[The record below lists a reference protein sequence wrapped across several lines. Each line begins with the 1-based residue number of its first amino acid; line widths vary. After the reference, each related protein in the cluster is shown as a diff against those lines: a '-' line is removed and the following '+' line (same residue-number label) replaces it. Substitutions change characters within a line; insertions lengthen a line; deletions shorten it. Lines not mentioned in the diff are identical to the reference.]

1 MGAKTTTAP
10 WKPQQSKIK
19 YGLSEAQRLYDVTR
33 EGGGPQYYQGK
44 TLAGFTPAEK
54 KAQRAIYGYAMGP
67 ESQALQAGATAN
79 LGNVYKLGQGLPGL
93 GQAYA
98 QPAQRIAQGLPG
110 LGEQYAGSAM
120 GYAGDAGD
128 IASGMQR
135 NMATYTA
142 PAANIASKMP
152 GIGVQ
157 YAQGAGNLSR
167 EAMENRRRAMGTE
180 ADITGYAMGGMGY
193 GDAMAQPLSQS
204 GYSQLTPFQSDQYQK
219 LLSGEVDTAHLTPV
233 IEAMGRDV
241 QGQLDPILA
250 SLRQGTISNQP
261 GGGTRGDLAAG
272 TATAGLMQGMQDQAA
287 RMYADA
293 YKGAQDRRLSAAQL
307 GIGQQQFGMGH
318 GLQAGQLGLGAGQ
331 LGLQAGGLAKD
342 LGAQKLAAG
351 DLIRRSYE
359 SGGQLGLSAG
369 GLSQQAAQQA
379 GQLGLGAGGLATQA
393 GRLSTD
399 AARAGGEL
407 GLGAGN
413 LATKSAQMGGQL
425 GLGALD
431 RYQGIMDQ
439 PLKMYGAAGKVG
451 EQQRS
456 MQQEKINRAMAKH
469 NFEQNAA
476 QNNLNQYLSQVGSPY
491 GSANTQQAGG
501 MNNMANMLMM
511 YNMFK

>member
-1 MGAKTTTAP
+1 MAKTTTAP

-110 LGEQYAGSAM
+110 LGEQYGGKAS
-120 GYAGDAGD
+120 GYATGAGD
-128 IASGMQR
+128 IASGMQQ
-135 NMATYTA
+135 NISTYTD
-142 PAANIASKMP
+142 PAQAIAS
-152 GIGVQ
+152 GLSSLGRG
-157 YAQGAGNLSR
+157 YADPAQ
-167 EAMENRRRAMGTE
+167 AMARSAMGFGS
-180 ADITGYAMGGMGY
+180 AVG
-193 GDAMAQPLSQS
+193 QPLSQT

-318 GLQAGQLGLGAGQ
+318 GLQ
-331 LGLQAGGLAKD
+331 
-342 LGAQKLAAG
+342 
-351 DLIRRSYE
+351 
-359 SGGQLGLSAG
+359 GGQLGLSAGDLATRSAQQAGQLGLAAG

-379 GQLGLGAGGLATQA
+379 GQLGLGAGGLETQA
-393 GRLSTD
+393 GRLSVD

-456 MQQEKINRAMAKH
+456 MQQEQINRAMAKH

-491 GSANTQQAGG
+491 GSANTQSAGG

-511 YNMFK
+511 MKMFGG

>member
-1 MGAKTTTAP
+1 MAKTSTAP

-19 YGLSEAQRLYDVTR
+19 YGLSEAQRLYDA
-33 EGGGPQYYQGK
+33 GGPQYYGGK
-44 TLAGFTPAEK
+44 TLAGFTPAERR
-54 KAQRAIYGYAMGP
+54 AQRAIYGYAMGP

-79 LGNVYKLGQGLPGL
+79 LGNVYKIGQGLPGL
-93 GQAYA
+93 GQQYA
-98 QPAQRIAQGLPG
+98 QPAQRIAAGLPG
-110 LGEQYAGSAM
+110 LGEKYAGTA
-120 GYAGDAGD
+120 AD
-128 IASGMQR
+128 IASGMQG
-135 NMATYTA
+135 NISTYTD
-142 PAANIASKMP
+142 PAQAM
-152 GIGVQ
+152 
-157 YAQGAGNLSR
+157 AGQ
-167 EAMENRRRAMGTE
+167 AMGFGS
-180 ADITGYAMGGMGY
+180 AVG
-193 GDAMAQPLSQS
+193 QPLSQS

-241 QGQLDPILA
+241 QGQLDPILS
-250 SLRQGTISNQP
+250 SLRQGTVMNQP

-272 TATAGLMQGMQDQAA
+272 TATAGLLQGFQDQAA

-293 YKGAQDRRLSAAQL
+293 YRGAQDRRLSAAQL

-318 GLQAGQLGLGAGQ
+318 GLQGGQLGLG
-331 LGLQAGGLAKD
+331 
-342 LGAQKLAAG
+342 
-351 DLIRRSYE
+351 
-359 SGGQLGLSAG
+359 AG

-379 GQLGLGAGGLATQA
+379 GQLGLGAGRLA
-393 GRLSTD
+393 TD

-407 GLGAGN
+407 GLGAGS
-413 LATKSAQMGGQL
+413 LATKAAQMGGQL

-476 QNNLNQYLSQVGSPY
+476 QNNLNQYLSQVSGNWGSQ
-491 GSANTQQAGG
+491 NTSQPGT
-501 MNNMANMLMM
+501 MNQMGNLMLMM
-511 YNMFK
+511 KLMGG

>member
-1 MGAKTTTAP
+1 MAKTSTAP
-10 WKPQQSKIK
+10 WGPQQSKIK
-19 YGLSEAQRLYDVTR
+19 YGLSEAQRLYDT
-33 EGGGPQYYQGK
+33 GGPQYYGGK
-44 TLAGFTPAEK
+44 TLAGFTPAER
-54 KAQRAIYGYAMGP
+54 KAQQAIYGYAMGP

-93 GQAYA
+93 GQQYA

-110 LGEQYAGSAM
+110 LGEQYGGRAS
-120 GYAGDAGD
+120 GYATGAGD
-128 IASGMQR
+128 IASGMQQ
-135 NMATYTA
+135 NISTYTD
-142 PAANIASKMP
+142 PAQAM
-152 GIGVQ
+152 
-157 YAQGAGNLSR
+157 AQS
-167 EAMENRRRAMGTE
+167 AMGFGS
-180 ADITGYAMGGMGY
+180 AVG
-193 GDAMAQPLSQS
+193 QPLSQT

-272 TATAGLMQGMQDQAA
+272 TATAGLMQGFQDQAA

-293 YKGAQDRRLSAAQL
+293 YKGAQDRRLAAAQL

-318 GLQAGQLGLGAGQ
+318 GLQGGQLGLG
-331 LGLQAGGLAKD
+331 
-342 LGAQKLAAG
+342 
-351 DLIRRSYE
+351 
-359 SGGQLGLSAG
+359 AG

-379 GQLGLGAGGLATQA
+379 GQLGLGAGGLETQA
-393 GRLSTD
+393 GRLSVD

-456 MQQEKINRAMAKH
+456 MQQERINRAMAKH

-476 QNNLNQYLSQVGSPY
+476 QNNLNQYLSQVSGNWGSQ
-491 GSANTQQAGG
+491 NTSQPST
-501 MNNMANMLMM
+501 MNQMGNLMM
-511 YNMFK
+511 MYKLMGM

>member
-1 MGAKTTTAP
+1 MAKTSTAP

-19 YGLSEAQRLYDVTR
+19 YGLSESQRLYDA
-33 EGGGPQYYQGK
+33 GGPQYYGGK
-44 TLAGFTPAEK
+44 TLAGFTPAER
-54 KAQRAIYGYAMGP
+54 KAQQGIYGYAMGP
-67 ESQALQAGATAN
+67 ESQALQAGATSN
-79 LGNVYKLGQGLPGL
+79 LQNVYKLGQGLPGL
-93 GQAYA
+93 GQQYA

-110 LGEQYAGSAM
+110 LGEQYAGRAS
-120 GYAGDAGD
+120 GYAGGAGD
-128 IASGMQR
+128 IASGMR
-135 NMATYTA
+135 RDIATYTD
-142 PAANIASKMP
+142 PAQAM
-152 GIGVQ
+152 
-157 YAQGAGNLSR
+157 AQS
-167 EAMENRRRAMGTE
+167 AMGFGS
-180 ADITGYAMGGMGY
+180 AVG
-193 GDAMAQPLSQS
+193 QPLSQT
-204 GYSQLTPFQSDQYQK
+204 GYSQLTPFQSDQYQQ

-241 QGQLDPILA
+241 QGQLDPILS

-272 TATAGLMQGMQDQAA
+272 TATAGLMQGFQDQAA

-318 GLQAGQLGLGAGQ
+318 GLQGGQLGLG
-331 LGLQAGGLAKD
+331 
-342 LGAQKLAAG
+342 
-351 DLIRRSYE
+351 
-359 SGGQLGLSAG
+359 AG

-379 GQLGLGAGGLATQA
+379 GQLGLGAGGLETQA

-456 MQQEKINRAMAKH
+456 MQQEKINRSMAKH

-491 GSANTQQAGG
+491 GSQNTQQAGG

-511 YNMFK
+511 MKMFQGG

>member
-1 MGAKTTTAP
+1 MAKTSTAP
-10 WKPQQSKIK
+10 WKPQQAPIK
-19 YGLSEAQRLYDVTR
+19 YGLSEAQRLYDA
-33 EGGGPQYYQGK
+33 GGPQYYGGK

-54 KAQRAIYGYAMGP
+54 KAQQAIYGYAMGP

-79 LGNVYKLGQGLPGL
+79 LGNVYKLGQGMAGLGQQYAQPAQTIAQGLPGL

-110 LGEQYAGSAM
+110 LGEQYAGSAS
-120 GYAGDAGD
+120 GYATGAGD
-128 IASGMQR
+128 IASGMQQ
-135 NMATYTA
+135 NISTYTD
-142 PAANIASKMP
+142 PAQAIAS
-152 GIGVQ
+152 GLSSLGRG
-157 YAQGAGNLSR
+157 YADPAQ
-167 EAMENRRRAMGTE
+167 AMARSAMGFGS
-180 ADITGYAMGGMGY
+180 AVG
-193 GDAMAQPLSQS
+193 QPLSQT

-272 TATAGLMQGMQDQAA
+272 TATAGLMQGFQDQAA

-318 GLQAGQLGLGAGQ
+318 GLQ
-331 LGLQAGGLAKD
+331 
-342 LGAQKLAAG
+342 
-351 DLIRRSYE
+351 
-359 SGGQLGLSAG
+359 GGQLGLSAGDLATRSAQQAGQLGLAAG

-379 GQLGLGAGGLATQA
+379 GQLGLGAGGLETQAGRLSVDAARAGGELGLGA

-456 MQQEKINRAMAKH
+456 MQQEQINRAMAKH

-476 QNNLNQYLSQVGSPY
+476 QNNLNQYMSQVSGNWGSQ
-491 GSANTQQAGG
+491 NTSQPST
-501 MNNMANMLMM
+501 MNQMGNLMM
-511 YNMFK
+511 MYKLMGM

>member
-1 MGAKTTTAP
+1 MAKTSTAP
-10 WKPQQSKIK
+10 WGPQQSKIK
-19 YGLSEAQRLYDVTR
+19 YGLSEAQRLYDT
-33 EGGGPQYYQGK
+33 GGPQYYGGK
-44 TLAGFTPAEK
+44 TLAGFTPAER
-54 KAQRAIYGYAMGP
+54 KAQQAIYGYAMGP

-93 GQAYA
+93 GQQYA

-110 LGEQYAGSAM
+110 LGEQYGGRAS
-120 GYAGDAGD
+120 GYATGAGD
-128 IASGMQR
+128 IASGMQQ
-135 NMATYTA
+135 NISTYTD
-142 PAANIASKMP
+142 PAQAM
-152 GIGVQ
+152 
-157 YAQGAGNLSR
+157 AQS
-167 EAMENRRRAMGTE
+167 AMGFGS
-180 ADITGYAMGGMGY
+180 AVG
-193 GDAMAQPLSQS
+193 QPLSQT

-241 QGQLDPILA
+241 TAQLDPILA

-272 TATAGLMQGMQDQAA
+272 TATAGLMQGFQDQAA

-293 YKGAQDRRLSAAQL
+293 YKGAQDRRLAAAQL

-318 GLQAGQLGLGAGQ
+318 GLQGGQLGLG
-331 LGLQAGGLAKD
+331 
-342 LGAQKLAAG
+342 
-351 DLIRRSYE
+351 
-359 SGGQLGLSAG
+359 AG

-379 GQLGLGAGGLATQA
+379 GQLGLGAGGLETQA
-393 GRLSTD
+393 GRLSVD

-456 MQQEKINRAMAKH
+456 MQQERINRAMAKH

-476 QNNLNQYLSQVGSPY
+476 QNNLNQYLSQVSGNWGSQ
-491 GSANTQQAGG
+491 NTSQPST
-501 MNNMANMLMM
+501 MNQMGNLMM
-511 YNMFK
+511 MYKLMGM

>member
-1 MGAKTTTAP
+1 MAKTTTAP
-10 WKPQQSKIK
+10 WKPQQDPIK
-19 YGLSEAQRLYDVTR
+19 YGLSESQRLYDATR
-33 EGGGPQYYQGK
+33 TGGGPQYYQGK
-44 TLAGFTPAEK
+44 TLAGFSPAEI
-54 KAQRAIYGYAMGP
+54 KAQKAIYGYAMGP
-67 ESQALQAGATAN
+67 EAQALQAGATAN

-110 LGEQYAGSAM
+110 LGEQYGGRAS
-120 GYAGDAGD
+120 GYATGAGD
-128 IASGMQR
+128 IASGMQGDI
-135 NMATYTA
+135 ATYTD
-142 PAANIASKMP
+142 PA
-152 GIGVQ
+152 Q
-157 YAQGAGNLSR
+157 
-167 EAMENRRRAMGTE
+167 AMAKSAMGFGT
-180 ADITGYAMGGMGY
+180 AVG
-193 GDAMAQPLSQS
+193 QPLSQT

-272 TATAGLMQGMQDQAA
+272 TATAGLMQGFQDQAA

-318 GLQAGQLGLGAGQ
+318 GLQGGQLGLG
-331 LGLQAGGLAKD
+331 
-342 LGAQKLAAG
+342 
-351 DLIRRSYE
+351 
-359 SGGQLGLSAG
+359 AG

-379 GQLGLGAGGLATQA
+379 GQLGLGAGGLETQA
-393 GRLSTD
+393 GRLSVD

-431 RYQGIMDQ
+431 RYKGIMDQ
-439 PLKMYGAAGKVG
+439 PLSMYGAAGKVG

-456 MQQEKINRAMAKH
+456 MNQEQINRAMAKH

-491 GSANTQQAGG
+491 GSANTQSAGG
-501 MNNMANMLMM
+501 MNNMANLMM
-511 YNMFK
+511 MYQMFQ

>member
-233 IEAMGRDV
+233 VEAMGRDV
-241 QGQLDPILA
+241 QSQLDPILA

-318 GLQAGQLGLGAGQ
+318 GLQ
-331 LGLQAGGLAKD
+331 
-342 LGAQKLAAG
+342 
-351 DLIRRSYE
+351 
-359 SGGQLGLSAG
+359 GGQLGLSAGDLATRSAQQAGQLGLAAG

-379 GQLGLGAGGLATQA
+379 GQLGLGAGGLETQA
-393 GRLSTD
+393 GRLSVD

-456 MQQEKINRAMAKH
+456 MQQEQINRAMAKH

-491 GSANTQQAGG
+491 GSANTQSAGG

-511 YNMFK
+511 MKMFGG

>member
-1 MGAKTTTAP
+1 MAKTSTAP
-10 WKPQQSKIK
+10 WGPQQSKIK
-19 YGLSEAQRLYDVTR
+19 YGLSEAQRLYDT
-33 EGGGPQYYQGK
+33 GGPQYYGGK
-44 TLAGFTPAEK
+44 TLAGFTPAER
-54 KAQRAIYGYAMGP
+54 KAQQAIYGYAMGP

-93 GQAYA
+93 GQQYA

-110 LGEQYAGSAM
+110 LGEQYGGRAS
-120 GYAGDAGD
+120 GYATGAGD
-128 IASGMQR
+128 IASGMQQ
-135 NMATYTA
+135 NISTYTD
-142 PAANIASKMP
+142 PAQAM
-152 GIGVQ
+152 
-157 YAQGAGNLSR
+157 AQS
-167 EAMENRRRAMGTE
+167 AMGFGS
-180 ADITGYAMGGMGY
+180 AVG
-193 GDAMAQPLSQS
+193 QPLSQT

-219 LLSGEVDTAHLTPV
+219 LLSGEVDTAYLTPV

-272 TATAGLMQGMQDQAA
+272 TATAGLMQGFQDQAA

-293 YKGAQDRRLSAAQL
+293 YKGAQDRRLAAAQL

-359 SGGQLGLSAG
+359 SGGQLGLG
-369 GLSQQAAQQA
+369 
-379 GQLGLGAGGLATQA
+379 A

-439 PLKMYGAAGKVG
+439 PLNMYGAAGKVG

-456 MQQEKINRAMAKH
+456 MQQERINRAMAKH

-491 GSANTQQAGG
+491 GSANTQSAGG
-501 MNNMANMLMM
+501 MNNMANLMM
-511 YNMFK
+511 MFKMMGS

>member
-1 MGAKTTTAP
+1 MAKTSTAP
-10 WKPQQSKIK
+10 WKPQQDPIK
-19 YGLSEAQRLYDVTR
+19 YGLSESQRLYDATR
-33 EGGGPQYYQGK
+33 TGGGPQYYQGD

-110 LGEQYAGSAM
+110 LGEQYGGKAS
-120 GYAGDAGD
+120 GYATGAGD
-128 IASGMQR
+128 IASGMQQ
-135 NMATYTA
+135 NISTYTD
-142 PAANIASKMP
+142 PAQAIAS
-152 GIGVQ
+152 GLSSLGRG
-157 YAQGAGNLSR
+157 YADPAQ
-167 EAMENRRRAMGTE
+167 AMARSAMGFGS
-180 ADITGYAMGGMGY
+180 AVG
-193 GDAMAQPLSQS
+193 QPLSQT

-233 IEAMGRDV
+233 VEAMGRDV
-241 QGQLDPILA
+241 QSQLDPILA

-272 TATAGLMQGMQDQAA
+272 TATAGLMQGFQDQAA

-318 GLQAGQLGLGAGQ
+318 GLQ
-331 LGLQAGGLAKD
+331 
-342 LGAQKLAAG
+342 
-351 DLIRRSYE
+351 
-359 SGGQLGLSAG
+359 GGQLGLSAGDLATRSAQQAGQLGLAAG

-379 GQLGLGAGGLATQA
+379 GQLGLGAGGLETQA
-393 GRLSTD
+393 GRLSVD

-407 GLGAGN
+407 GLGAGS

-439 PLKMYGAAGKVG
+439 PLSMYGAAGKVG

-456 MQQEKINRAMAKH
+456 MQQEQINRAMAKH

-491 GSANTQQAGG
+491 GSANTQSAGG
-501 MNNMANMLMM
+501 MNNMANLMM
-511 YNMFK
+511 MFKMMGS

>member
-1 MGAKTTTAP
+1 MAKTSTAP
-10 WKPQQSKIK
+10 WKPQQDPIK
-19 YGLSEAQRLYDVTR
+19 YGLSEAQRLYDT
-33 EGGGPQYYQGK
+33 GGPQYYGGK
-44 TLAGFTPAEK
+44 TLAGFTPAEQR
-54 KAQRAIYGYAMGP
+54 AQRGIYGYAFGP

-79 LGNVYKLGQGLPGL
+79 LQNVYKLGQGLPGL

-110 LGEQYAGSAM
+110 LGEQYGGKAS
-120 GYAGDAGD
+120 GYATGAGD
-128 IASGMQR
+128 IASGMQQ
-135 NMATYTA
+135 NISTYTD
-142 PAANIASKMP
+142 PAQAIAS
-152 GIGVQ
+152 GLSSLGRG
-157 YAQGAGNLSR
+157 YADPAQ
-167 EAMENRRRAMGTE
+167 AMARSAMGFGS
-180 ADITGYAMGGMGY
+180 AVG
-193 GDAMAQPLSQS
+193 QPLSQT

-233 IEAMGRDV
+233 VEAMGRDV
-241 QGQLDPILA
+241 QSQLDPILA

-307 GIGQQQFGMGH
+307 GIGQQQIGMGH
-318 GLQAGQLGLGAGQ
+318 GLQ
-331 LGLQAGGLAKD
+331 
-342 LGAQKLAAG
+342 
-351 DLIRRSYE
+351 
-359 SGGQLGLSAG
+359 GGQLGLSAGDLATRSAQQAGQLGLAAG

-379 GQLGLGAGGLATQA
+379 GQLGLGAGGLETQA
-393 GRLSTD
+393 GRLSVD

-456 MQQEKINRAMAKH
+456 MQQEQINRAMAKH

-491 GSANTQQAGG
+491 GSANTQSAGG

-511 YNMFK
+511 MKMFGG

>member
-1 MGAKTTTAP
+1 MAKTSTAP
-10 WKPQQSKIK
+10 WQPQQSKIK
-19 YGLSEAQRLYDVTR
+19 YGLSEAQRLYDT
-33 EGGGPQYYQGK
+33 GGPQYYGGK
-44 TLAGFTPAEK
+44 TLAGFTPAER

-93 GQAYA
+93 GQQYA

-110 LGEQYAGSAM
+110 LGEQYGGKAS
-120 GYAGDAGD
+120 GYATGVGD
-128 IASGMQR
+128 IASGMQQ
-135 NMATYTA
+135 NISTYTD
-142 PAANIASKMP
+142 PAQAIAS
-152 GIGVQ
+152 GLSSLGRG
-157 YAQGAGNLSR
+157 YADPAQ
-167 EAMENRRRAMGTE
+167 AMARSAMGFGS
-180 ADITGYAMGGMGY
+180 AVG
-193 GDAMAQPLSQS
+193 QPLSQT

-318 GLQAGQLGLGAGQ
+318 GLQGGQLGLGAGDLATRSAQ
-331 LGLQAGGLAKD
+331 QA
-342 LGAQKLAAG
+342 
-351 DLIRRSYE
+351 
-359 SGGQLGLSAG
+359 GQLGLAAG

-379 GQLGLGAGGLATQA
+379 GQLGLGAGGLETQA
-393 GRLSTD
+393 GRLSVD

-456 MQQEKINRAMAKH
+456 MQQERINRAMAKH

-491 GSANTQQAGG
+491 GSQNTQQAGG
-501 MNNMANMLMM
+501 MNNMANMMM
-511 YNMFK
+511 MFKMMGG

>member
-1 MGAKTTTAP
+1 MGAKTATAP

-19 YGLSEAQRLYDVTR
+19 YGLSEAQRLYDA
-33 EGGGPQYYQGK
+33 GGPQYYGGK

-54 KAQRAIYGYAMGP
+54 KAQQAIYGYAMGP

-110 LGEQYAGSAM
+110 LGEQYGGKAS
-120 GYAGDAGD
+120 GYATGAGD
-128 IASGMQR
+128 IASGMQQ
-135 NMATYTA
+135 NISTYTD
-142 PAANIASKMP
+142 PAQAIAS
-152 GIGVQ
+152 GLSSLGRG
-157 YAQGAGNLSR
+157 YADPAQ
-167 EAMENRRRAMGTE
+167 AMARSAMGFGS
-180 ADITGYAMGGMGY
+180 AVG
-193 GDAMAQPLSQS
+193 QPLSQT

-233 IEAMGRDV
+233 VEAMGRDV
-241 QGQLDPILA
+241 QSQLDPILA

-272 TATAGLMQGMQDQAA
+272 TATAGLMQGFQDQAA

-318 GLQAGQLGLGAGQ
+318 GLQ
-331 LGLQAGGLAKD
+331 
-342 LGAQKLAAG
+342 
-351 DLIRRSYE
+351 
-359 SGGQLGLSAG
+359 GGQLGLSAGDLATRSAQQAGQLGLAAG

-379 GQLGLGAGGLATQA
+379 GQLGLGAGGLETQA
-393 GRLSTD
+393 GRLSVD

-456 MQQEKINRAMAKH
+456 MQQEQINRAMAKH

-491 GSANTQQAGG
+491 GSANTQSAGG

-511 YNMFK
+511 MKMFGG

>member
-1 MGAKTTTAP
+1 MAKTSTAP
-10 WKPQQSKIK
+10 WGPQQSKIK
-19 YGLSEAQRLYDVTR
+19 YGLSEAQRLYDT
-33 EGGGPQYYQGK
+33 GGPQYYGGK
-44 TLAGFTPAEK
+44 TLAGFTPAER
-54 KAQRAIYGYAMGP
+54 KAQQAIYGYAMGP

-93 GQAYA
+93 GQQYA

-110 LGEQYAGSAM
+110 LGEQYGGRAS
-120 GYAGDAGD
+120 GYATGAGD
-128 IASGMQR
+128 IASGMQQ
-135 NMATYTA
+135 NISTYTD
-142 PAANIASKMP
+142 PAQAM
-152 GIGVQ
+152 
-157 YAQGAGNLSR
+157 AQS
-167 EAMENRRRAMGTE
+167 AMGFGS
-180 ADITGYAMGGMGY
+180 AVG
-193 GDAMAQPLSQS
+193 QPLSQT

-241 QGQLDPILA
+241 TAQLDPILA

-272 TATAGLMQGMQDQAA
+272 TATAGLMQGFQDQAA

-293 YKGAQDRRLSAAQL
+293 YKGAQDRRLAAAQL

-318 GLQAGQLGLGAGQ
+318 GLQGGQLGLG
-331 LGLQAGGLAKD
+331 
-342 LGAQKLAAG
+342 
-351 DLIRRSYE
+351 
-359 SGGQLGLSAG
+359 AG

-379 GQLGLGAGGLATQA
+379 GQLGLGAGGLETQA
-393 GRLSTD
+393 GRLSVD

-456 MQQEKINRAMAKH
+456 MQQEQINRAMAKH

-476 QNNLNQYLSQVGSPY
+476 QNNLNQYLSQVSGNWGSQ
-491 GSANTQQAGG
+491 NTSQPST
-501 MNNMANMLMM
+501 MNQMGNLMM
-511 YNMFK
+511 MYKLMGM

>member
-1 MGAKTTTAP
+1 MAKTSTAP

-19 YGLSEAQRLYDVTR
+19 YGLSEAQRLYDT
-33 EGGGPQYYQGK
+33 GGPQYYDK
-44 TLAGFTPAEK
+44 NTLAGFTPAEK
-54 KAQRAIYGYAMGP
+54 RAQRGIYGYAFGP

-79 LGNVYKLGQGLPGL
+79 LQNVYKLGQGLPGL

-110 LGEQYAGSAM
+110 LGEQYGGRAS
-120 GYAGDAGD
+120 GYATGAGD
-128 IASGMQR
+128 IASGMQQ
-135 NMATYTA
+135 NISTYTD
-142 PAANIASKMP
+142 PA
-152 GIGVQ
+152 Q
-157 YAQGAGNLSR
+157 
-167 EAMENRRRAMGTE
+167 AMAESAMGFGS
-180 ADITGYAMGGMGY
+180 AVG
-193 GDAMAQPLSQS
+193 QPLSQS

-272 TATAGLMQGMQDQAA
+272 TATAGLMQGFQDQAA

-318 GLQAGQLGLGAGQ
+318 GLQGGQLGLG
-331 LGLQAGGLAKD
+331 
-342 LGAQKLAAG
+342 
-351 DLIRRSYE
+351 
-359 SGGQLGLSAG
+359 AG

-379 GQLGLGAGGLATQA
+379 GQLGLGAGGLETQA
-393 GRLSTD
+393 GRLSVD

-456 MQQEKINRAMAKH
+456 MQQEEINRAMAKH
-469 NFEQNAA
+469 NFEQNQA

-491 GSANTQQAGG
+491 GSQNTQSAGG
-501 MNNMANMLMM
+501 MNTMANLMM
-511 YNMFK
+511 MYKMMGA

>member
-1 MGAKTTTAP
+1 MAKTSTAP
-10 WKPQQSKIK
+10 WGPQQSKIK
-19 YGLSEAQRLYDVTR
+19 YGLSEAQRLYDT
-33 EGGGPQYYQGK
+33 GGPQYYQGK
-44 TLAGFTPAEK
+44 TLAGFTPAER
-54 KAQRAIYGYAMGP
+54 KAQQAIYGYAMGP

-93 GQAYA
+93 GQQYA

-110 LGEQYAGSAM
+110 LGEQYGGRAS
-120 GYAGDAGD
+120 GYATGAGD
-128 IASGMQR
+128 IASGMQQ
-135 NMATYTA
+135 NISTYTD
-142 PAANIASKMP
+142 PAQAM
-152 GIGVQ
+152 
-157 YAQGAGNLSR
+157 AQS
-167 EAMENRRRAMGTE
+167 AMGFGS
-180 ADITGYAMGGMGY
+180 AVG
-193 GDAMAQPLSQS
+193 QPLSQT

-241 QGQLDPILA
+241 TAQLDPILA

-272 TATAGLMQGMQDQAA
+272 TATAGLMQGFQDQAA

-293 YKGAQDRRLSAAQL
+293 YKGAQDRRLAAAQL

-318 GLQAGQLGLGAGQ
+318 GLQGGQLGLG
-331 LGLQAGGLAKD
+331 
-342 LGAQKLAAG
+342 
-351 DLIRRSYE
+351 
-359 SGGQLGLSAG
+359 AG

-379 GQLGLGAGGLATQA
+379 GQLGLGAGGLETQA
-393 GRLSTD
+393 GRLSVD

-456 MQQEKINRAMAKH
+456 MQQEQINRAMAKH

-476 QNNLNQYLSQVGSPY
+476 QNNLNQYLSQVSGNWGSQ
-491 GSANTQQAGG
+491 NTSQPST
-501 MNNMANMLMM
+501 MNQMGNLMM
-511 YNMFK
+511 MYKLMGM

>member
-1 MGAKTTTAP
+1 MAETKTAP

-19 YGLSEAQRLYDVTR
+19 YGLSEAQRLYDT
-33 EGGGPQYYQGK
+33 GGPKYYGGK
-44 TLAGFTPAEK
+44 TLAGFTPAER

-67 ESQALQAGATAN
+67 EAQALQAGATAN

-93 GQAYA
+93 GQQYA

-110 LGEQYAGSAM
+110 LGEKYAGTA
-120 GYAGDAGD
+120 AD
-128 IASGMQR
+128 IASGMQGNISR
-135 NMATYTA
+135 FTDPAQAMA
-142 PAANIASKMP
+142 
-152 GIGVQ
+152 GQ
-157 YAQGAGNLSR
+157 
-167 EAMENRRRAMGTE
+167 AMGFGS
-180 ADITGYAMGGMGY
+180 AVG
-193 GDAMAQPLSQS
+193 QPLSQS

-241 QGQLDPILA
+241 QGQLDPILS
-250 SLRQGTISNQP
+250 SLRQGTVMNQP

-272 TATAGLMQGMQDQAA
+272 TATAGLLQGFQDQAA

-293 YKGAQDRRLSAAQL
+293 YKGAQDRRLAAAQL

-318 GLQAGQLGLGAGQ
+318 GLQGGQLGLG
-331 LGLQAGGLAKD
+331 
-342 LGAQKLAAG
+342 
-351 DLIRRSYE
+351 
-359 SGGQLGLSAG
+359 AG

-379 GQLGLGAGGLATQA
+379 GQLGLGAG
-393 GRLSTD
+393 RLSTD

-407 GLGAGN
+407 GLGAGS

-439 PLKMYGAAGKVG
+439 PLSMYGAAGKVG

-456 MQQEKINRAMAKH
+456 MQQEQINRAMAKH
-469 NFEQNAA
+469 NFEQNQA
-476 QNNLNQYLSQVGSPY
+476 QNNLNQYLSQVSGNWGSE
-491 GSANTQQAGG
+491 NTSQPGA
-501 MNNMANMLMM
+501 MNQIGNLMLMM
-511 YNMFK
+511 KLMGG

>member
-1 MGAKTTTAP
+1 MAKTSTAP
-10 WKPQQSKIK
+10 WGPQQSKIK
-19 YGLSEAQRLYDVTR
+19 YGLSEAQRLYDT
-33 EGGGPQYYQGK
+33 GGPQYYGGK
-44 TLAGFTPAEK
+44 TLAGFTPAER
-54 KAQRAIYGYAMGP
+54 KAQQAIYGYAMGP

-93 GQAYA
+93 GQQYA

-110 LGEQYAGSAM
+110 LGEQYGGRAS
-120 GYAGDAGD
+120 GYATGAGD
-128 IASGMQR
+128 IASGMQQ
-135 NMATYTA
+135 NISTYTD
-142 PAANIASKMP
+142 PAQAM
-152 GIGVQ
+152 
-157 YAQGAGNLSR
+157 AQS
-167 EAMENRRRAMGTE
+167 AMGFGS
-180 ADITGYAMGGMGY
+180 AVG
-193 GDAMAQPLSQS
+193 QPLSQT

-272 TATAGLMQGMQDQAA
+272 TATAGLMQGFQDQAA

-318 GLQAGQLGLGAGQ
+318 GLQGGQLGLG
-331 LGLQAGGLAKD
+331 
-342 LGAQKLAAG
+342 
-351 DLIRRSYE
+351 
-359 SGGQLGLSAG
+359 AG

-379 GQLGLGAGGLATQA
+379 GQLGLGAGGLETQA
-393 GRLSTD
+393 GRLSVD

-456 MQQEKINRAMAKH
+456 MQQERINRAMAKH

-491 GSANTQQAGG
+491 GSANTQSAGG
-501 MNNMANMLMM
+501 MNNMANLMM
-511 YNMFK
+511 MFKMMGG